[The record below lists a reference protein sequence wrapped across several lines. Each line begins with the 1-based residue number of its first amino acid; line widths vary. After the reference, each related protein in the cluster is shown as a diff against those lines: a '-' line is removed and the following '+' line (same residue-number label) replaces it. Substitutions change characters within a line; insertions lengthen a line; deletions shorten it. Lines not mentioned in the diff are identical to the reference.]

1 MGGKPSTQ
9 RAASLALDGEKN
21 LSSTGGKLV
30 EVGKN
35 ICLSREETCKRTVR
49 THKRSVRFSVRA
61 VRLYVRAL
69 RSQDLSQY
77 RQVFVRTS
85 TYFLCPL
92 RQVFAGISTWSLR
105 RTKRS
110 LSKGFCLRPPMSCRM
125 LHLPMQWYVKPCSSS
140 SFLS

>member
-35 ICLSREETCKRTVR
+35 ICLSREEICKRTVR

-69 RSQDLSQY
+69 RSQDY
-77 RQVFVRTS
+77 PDIDK
-85 TYFLCPL
+85 FLYAL
-92 RQVFAGISTWSLR
+92 RHTFCAHFGKFLQASRHGLCAGR
-105 RTKRS
+105 REAFPRAFICA
-110 LSKGFCLRPPMSCRM
+110 LPCRAGCFTCR
-125 LHLPMQWYVKPCSSS
+125 CSSM
-140 SFLS
+140 